1 MVRSFGWM
9 ILALAACAETRP
21 AQQPE
26 AKPDAAKPDA
36 AKPDPKA
43 AAKQEPSGARLE
55 AGNAKQEPVSQR
67 PVEDDADLQFLR
79 DLTETRSFRLG
90 RPGSVQVT
98 PDGSTVLFLRGLPR
112 KPELR
117 LFAMDV
123 KTAQVRELV
132 TPEQVLN
139 GAQEQISAEEKARR
153 ERMRVT
159 TRGFTSYDLSHDG
172 TQVLVTLSGHAY
184 VVPLGGGKPKEVAGP
199 SKTKQPIF
207 DPRLSPDGKKV
218 SFVRGG
224 ELWIAPIAGKERQ
237 ITTGATA
244 TKTHAQ
250 AEFVAQEEQARFTG
264 YWWSPDSKWL
274 VYEEADLSGVE
285 KLYFADPGHPETP
298 VEATA
303 YPRPGQKN
311 ARIAFAVVPAD
322 GGRKPVFIHF
332 DSNRYEYVPRVAWQD
347 GAPLTLLL
355 LTRDQK
361 DLSLVSVQPAT
372 GAVTELLSEHDDA
385 WLNVE
390 HRDYRWLKDG
400 SGFLWATERNGG
412 WQLELHP
419 IGGAVRAVT
428 APDWGFEGLRAI
440 APDLKSVVVGR
451 SAEAVD
457 VQLWSVPLDGAPPRA
472 LTQGP
477 DLHFGTW
484 ARESGAHVLTT
495 VPMSGTGGI
504 QVIREDGSVAAE
516 LPSIAEK
523 APFDVKLE
531 VQKLGQ
537 FWTAIIRPHDFD
549 AKRKYPVIEMVYG
562 GPTAQTVHRDP
573 AGYLTDQFV
582 ADHGYIVVHAD
593 NRGTPGRDRAWERTM
608 QDKFAF
614 IPLEDQVAAL
624 QLMAAKEPAMDLTRV
639 GVMGHSFG
647 GYMAALSVERRGD
660 FYKAAVA
667 GAPVVDFMNYDTAY
681 TERYLGVP
689 PPAGKS
695 DVYPANGLL
704 AYAKDLHRPLL
715 IIHGTA
721 DDNVHF
727 SESLLLADAL
737 FRAGKSFDLL
747 PQVGQTHQFHEP
759 ALQTRYWQRV
769 FAFFKANL

>member
-1 MVRSFGWM
+1 MVRSSGWL
-9 ILALAACAETRP
+9 ILALAACAEARP
-21 AQQPE
+21 TPQ
-26 AKPDAAKPDA
+26 DAARQDA
-36 AKPDPKA
+36 A
-43 AAKQEPSGARLE
+43 GARAE
-55 AGNAKQEPVSQR
+55 PARAESAATRAESGNARAEPARAESVAPA
-67 PVEDDADLQFLR
+67 PVDESKDLQFLR
-79 DLTETRSFRLG
+79 DLTETRGFRLG
-90 RPGSVQVT
+90 RPVNVQVT
-98 PDGSTVLFLRGLPR
+98 PDGRTVLFLRGLPR
-112 KPELR
+112 KPQLR

-123 KTAQVRELV
+123 KTAQVRELI

-139 GAQEQISAEEKARR
+139 GAEEQVSAEEKARR

-159 TRGFTSYDLSHDG
+159 SSGFTSYDLSHDG

-184 VVPLGGGKPKEVAGP
+184 VVPLAGGAPKEVAGP
-199 SKTKQPIF
+199 SKAKEPIF
-207 DPRLSPDGKKV
+207 DPRLSPDGRKV

-224 ELWIAPIAGKERQ
+224 ELWVAPIGGKELQ
-237 ITTGATA
+237 LTTGATPL
-244 TKTHAQ
+244 KTHAQ

-264 YWWSPDSKWL
+264 YWWSPDSKSL
-274 VYEEADLSGVE
+274 VYEEADLTGVE
-285 KLYFADPGHPETP
+285 KLWFADPGHPEQP

-311 ARIAFAVVPAD
+311 AKISFVVVPAE
-322 GGRKPVFIHF
+322 GGKKPVAIRF
-332 DSNRYEYVPRVAWQD
+332 DSNRYEYVPKVSWQD

-361 DLSLVSVQPAT
+361 DLSLVSVDPAT
-372 GAVTELLSEHDDA
+372 GAVTGLLEEHDDA

-400 SGFLWATERNGG
+400 SGFLWATEKNGA

-419 IGGAVRAVT
+419 KSGKARELVPAT
-428 APDWGFEGLRAI
+428 WGFESLRAV

-451 SAEAVD
+451 SEEAVD
-457 VQLWSVPLDGAPPRA
+457 VQLWSVPLDGGAPA
-472 LTQGP
+472 QLTRGP
-477 DLHFGTW
+477 DLHFGIY
-484 ARESGAHVLTT
+484 ARDSGTHVVTT
-495 VPMSGTGGI
+495 VSMTAPVK
-504 QVIREDGSVAAE
+504 QEVVREDGSVAGE

-523 APFDVKLE
+523 APFDVRLE

-549 AKRKYPVIEMVYG
+549 ARKKYPVIEMVYG
-562 GPTAQTVHRDP
+562 GPTAQTVGRNRDN
-573 AGYLTDQFV
+573 YLNDQFV

-608 QDKFAF
+608 QDKFAMV
-614 IPLEDQVAAL
+614 PLEDQVAAV
-624 QLMAAKEPAMDLTRV
+624 QLMGAKEPAMDLSRV

-660 FYKAAVA
+660 FYKAGVA

-695 DVYPANGLL
+695 DVYPANSLL
-704 AYAKDLHRPLL
+704 AYVKDLHRPLL
-715 IIHGTA
+715 IVHGTA

-727 SESLLLADAL
+727 SESLLLSDAL
-737 FRAGKSFDLL
+737 FRAGKPFDLL

-769 FAFFKANL
+769 FAFFRANL